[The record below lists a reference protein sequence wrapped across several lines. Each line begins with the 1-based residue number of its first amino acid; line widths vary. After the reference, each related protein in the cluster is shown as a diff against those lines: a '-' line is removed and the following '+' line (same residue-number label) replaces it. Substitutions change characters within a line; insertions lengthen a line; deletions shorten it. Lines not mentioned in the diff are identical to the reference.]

1 MKPIR
6 VGCIL
11 PAEAVLTIFSNVEG
25 ILSVNQELFAL
36 MREKSLGEAFS
47 HLGPFLK
54 LYSTY
59 TNNYSDALSA
69 IEVPV
74 MLIIKLDRLLL
85 V

>member
-1 MKPIR
+1 MFLKPIR

-11 PAEAVLTIFSNVEG
+11 PAEVVQTIFSNIEG
-25 ILSVNQELFAL
+25 ILIVNQELFSL

-59 TNNYSDALSA
+59 TNNYSIAVETL
-69 IEVPV
+69 EVRFKYAKV
-74 MLIIKLDRLLL
+74 RN
-85 V
+85 